1 MRYRPDIDG
10 IRTLA
15 VVPVVL
21 FHAGIWPF
29 TGGYVGVDV
38 FFVIS
43 GYLITG
49 ILLAD
54 IQSGTFSLTRFYE
67 RRIRRIFPALFLVL
81 ALCLVASAFILL
93 PSYFED
99 FSESLFA
106 TAIFA
111 SNFQFWRESGYFGA
125 DAELAPLLHTWSLA
139 VEEQFYVFIPL
150 LLLFACRHSM
160 AMARGL
166 LATIFVVSFAL
177 SVYYVREAPSA
188 AFYLTPM
195 RAWELMAG
203 CLLAVGVVPRIER
216 QRVAQAVSAIGV
228 LLIAIAVFG
237 FDSTTPFPGAA
248 ALLPVLGTAA
258 LIHAGETHS
267 TLVGRVLSS
276 RLFVFIGLIS
286 YSLYLFHWPIFV
298 FYRHLTGADGD
309 MAVRLL
315 LVLLS
320 GVLAWLSWRYFERP
334 FRTRSTKA
342 ANMRVFAGGSVV
354 AMLFLGAGFWGNAAE
369 GWPDRFHLRFD
380 PKPVMAT
387 GKSEMMAI
395 LGHIRCRVTDGET
408 VLVEGVPCDEDN
420 QERMRIALLGDS
432 HASHLYPG
440 LHAAF
445 PDADIEVYGAPGC
458 RVLFGID
465 TRPDREDCAT
475 IGSHVYGEAFE
486 ARKFDA
492 IILASRWEASD
503 LEFIRA
509 SVRQL
514 LRHTGG
520 VTVIGPVPRYKVMLP
535 EALAIWPGDYS
546 DRFFDLNEDRE
557 VARIDAAMQQALA
570 REDVNYIS
578 LYQGLC
584 RSRKCRIFADEEG
597 TRPLQWD
604 EAHLTL
610 DGSRFVAARIIAP
623 GLRLRESFGETAE
636 SRRDRSR

>member
-21 FHAGIWPF
+21 FHAGVWPF

-54 IQSGTFSLTRFYE
+54 IRSGNFSITRFYE

-81 ALCLVASAFILL
+81 ALCLVAASFILL

-106 TAIFA
+106 TAVFA
-111 SNFQFWRESGYFGA
+111 SNFQFWREAGYFGA
-125 DAELAPLLHTWSLA
+125 AAELAPLLHTWSLA

-160 AMARGL
+160 AMAKGL

-203 CLLAVGVVPRIER
+203 CLLAVGAVPAIER
-216 QRVAQAVSAIGV
+216 QRVAQVVSAIGV
-228 LLIAIAVFG
+228 VLIAIAVFG
-237 FDSTTPFPGAA
+237 FDDTTPFPGEA

-258 LIHAGETHS
+258 LIHAGETHA

-276 RLFVFIGLIS
+276 RVFVFIGLIS

-309 MAVRLL
+309 IFVRLFL
-315 LVLLS
+315 ALLS

-334 FRTRSTKA
+334 FRTHSTKTPGLH
-342 ANMRVFAGGSVV
+342 VFAGGSVV
-354 AMLFLGAGFWGNAAE
+354 AVLFLGVGFWGNAAE
-369 GWPDRFHLRFD
+369 GWPERFHLRFD
-380 PKPVMAT
+380 PKPIMAD

-395 LGHIRCRVTDGET
+395 LGHIRCRVTDGGA
-408 VLVEGVPCDEDN
+408 VLVEGLPCDENN

-445 PDADIEVYGAPGC
+445 PDIDIEVYGAPGC
-458 RVLFGID
+458 RVLFGIN

-475 IGSHVYGEAFE
+475 IGSYVFDRGLED
-486 ARKFDA
+486 RKFDA
-492 IILASRWEASD
+492 VILASRWEASD
-503 LEFIRA
+503 LEFIQA

-514 LRHTGG
+514 SRHAGN

-535 EALAIWPGDYS
+535 EALAIWPGEYS
-546 DRFFDLNEDRE
+546 ERFFDLNEDRE
-557 VARIDAAMQQALA
+557 VARIDATMQRALA
-570 REDVNYIS
+570 RENVNYIS

-584 RSRKCRIFADEEG
+584 RNRKCRIFADEEG
-597 TRPLQWD
+597 TLPLQWD

-610 DGSRFVAARIIAP
+610 DGSRLVVAGIIAP
-623 GLRLRESFGETAE
+623 GLRLQESSKEKAE
-636 SRRDRSR
+636 PR